1 MINLETYLGQKTN
14 FELEASVRMWLL
26 PNSNFI
32 TDEHTSI
39 VDITNENHTL
49 WNLNI
54 RKEFLYTKEFLDV
67 CFSNKNPNWKDG
79 SLKKLVELTR
89 NEPL

>member
-14 FELEASVRMWLL
+14 FELETAVRPWLL
-26 PNSNFI
+26 PHPNFP

-49 WNLNI
+49 WNMNV
-54 RKEFLYTKEFLDV
+54 RKECLYTREYLDV
-67 CFSNKNPNWKDG
+67 CFSDKNPNWKDG
-79 SLKKLVELTR
+79 SLKALVDLSKDD
-89 NEPL
+89 